1 MAKKNITL
9 SVALAV
15 FNEEENLGRCLAS
28 VKDIADEI
36 IVVDGGSSDNTV
48 AIAKKYGATVIVT
61 TNPPIFHINKQKALN
76 AAHGE
81 WILQLDADEA
91 VSKSLGKEI
100 LDTISSNFVPNG
112 YYIARHNYFLGDWLR
127 KGGQYPDYVIRLFR
141 KGMGKFPQKSVHEQ
155 IEIDGHVGHLDNA
168 MEHYS
173 YTSISQYWNK
183 ARTYIKLSA
192 SEIRKKSDSRTFATA
207 VSYMLTRPF
216 VTFFSLFVRHKGFVD
231 GWRGFLFALFSALHF
246 PKAYWLF
253 FTGKLS

>member
-15 FNEEENLGRCLAS
+15 YNEEENIGRCLAS

-48 AIAKKYGATVIVT
+48 AVAKKYGARVIKT
-61 TNPPIFHINKQKALN
+61 TNPPIFHINKQKALD

-91 VSKSLGKEI
+91 VSKELGKEI
-100 LDTISSNFVPNG
+100 LETISSHFVPNG
-112 YYIARHNYFLGDWLR
+112 YYIARHNYFLGNWLR

-141 KGMGKFPQKSVHEQ
+141 RGSGKFPQKSVHEQ
-155 IEIDGHVGHLDNA
+155 VEIDGHVGHLENA

-173 YTSISQYWNK
+173 YTSISQYWSK

-192 SEIRKKSDSRTFATA
+192 AELKEKPNGHSVATA
-207 VSYMLTRPF
+207 VSYMLVKPVT
-216 VTFFSLFVRHKGFVD
+216 TFFAIYVRHKGFVD

-246 PKAYWLF
+246 PNAYR
-253 FTGKLS
+253 LSRVRMSS